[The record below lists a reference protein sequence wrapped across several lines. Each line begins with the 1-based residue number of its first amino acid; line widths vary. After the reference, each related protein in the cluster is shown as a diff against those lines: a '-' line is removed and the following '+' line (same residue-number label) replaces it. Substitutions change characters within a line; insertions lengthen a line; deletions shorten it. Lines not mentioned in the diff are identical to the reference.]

1 MAKPE
6 RGLGKGLG
14 ALLGNASDMSEFRR
28 PVQYINQSVDNPK
41 QLKEG
46 DIRLINVADIVP
58 NPFQPRLTF
67 DQQALDELAASIKA
81 LGLIQPITVRATD
94 GDKFQIISGER
105 RYRAS
110 IAAGMTTIPAY
121 VRKAGDDATM
131 LEMAIVENVQRA
143 DLDPIETAMS
153 YQRLIDECN
162 LTQEAMSEKIGK
174 SRVAVTNAIRLLR
187 LPAKVQYD
195 LKVGNISV
203 GHAKVLLSLDDSALQ
218 EQLCDEIIREGLSVR
233 ALEGRIKSLEKGS
246 PSRKPSSSPAAA
258 EDFLSDNFY
267 AVAEIIGKYFS
278 NNVAV
283 KRNASGSGTITVRF
297 SNEEQVNAFLAALKA
312 SDL

>member
-14 ALLGNASDMSEFRR
+14 ALLGNAADVSEFRR
-28 PVQYINQSVDNPK
+28 PVQYINQSVDNPR

-67 DQQALDELAASIKA
+67 DQQALEELAASIKA
-81 LGLIQPITVRATD
+81 LGLIQPITVRATE
-94 GDKFQIISGER
+94 GNKFQIISGER

-110 IAAGMTTIPAY
+110 IAAGMTAIPAY

-153 YQRLIDECN
+153 YQRLIDECH

-174 SRVAVTNAIRLLR
+174 SRVAVTNTIRLLR

-203 GHAKVLLSLDDSALQ
+203 GHAKVLLSLSDSVMQ
-218 EQLCDEIIREGLSVR
+218 EQLCDEIIKDGLSVR
-233 ALEGRIKSLEKGS
+233 ALESRIKALEKGNAAPKSVSS
-246 PSRKPSSSPAAA
+246 PSPS
-258 EDFLSDNFY
+258 EDLPDNFY
-267 AVAEIIGKYFS
+267 GVAEIIGKYFS
-278 NNVAV
+278 NNVSV
-283 KRNASGSGTITVRF
+283 RRNAGGSGTITVRF
-297 SNEEQVNAFLAALKA
+297 SSEDQVNDFLSALKA
-312 SDL
+312 SNM